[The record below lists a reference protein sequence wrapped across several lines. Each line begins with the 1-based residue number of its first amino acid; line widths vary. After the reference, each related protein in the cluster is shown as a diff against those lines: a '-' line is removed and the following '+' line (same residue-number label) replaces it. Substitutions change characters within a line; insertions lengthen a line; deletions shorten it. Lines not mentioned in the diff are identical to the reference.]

1 MSIWFLS
8 LMQGW
13 SRRKFVIAG
22 VITSA
27 AAIGGLGRSRS
38 KRPAR
43 GSIKL
48 QPIEGIR
55 YTESFLRFMERARFD
70 SVRDAVACIR
80 DRSIP
85 VQIMNVEPKSKRVC

>member
-1 MSIWFLS
+1 MTIWFLE
-8 LMQGW
+8 LMQVW
-13 SRRKFVIAG
+13 SRQKFVIAG

-27 AAIGGLGRSRS
+27 TAIGGLSRS
-38 KRPAR
+38 HSKKSAR

-48 QPIEGIR
+48 QPVEGVR
-55 YTESFLRFMERARFD
+55 YTDSFLRFMERARFD